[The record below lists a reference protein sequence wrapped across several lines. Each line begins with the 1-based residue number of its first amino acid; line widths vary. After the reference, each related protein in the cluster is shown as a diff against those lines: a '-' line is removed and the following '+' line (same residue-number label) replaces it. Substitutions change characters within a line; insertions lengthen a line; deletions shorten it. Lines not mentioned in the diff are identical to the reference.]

1 MKLKVCLLEVKIQQY
16 LYMKKLACQKLF
28 FSVVA
33 NTILQV
39 NQIHTLHHGHVTH
52 FLKIDNP

>member
-16 LYMKKLACQKLF
+16 LYMKKLACLKLF

-39 NQIHTLHHGHVTH
+39 NQIHTLHHGHVTQ
-52 FLKIDNP
+52 